1 MILEPIPQAITQLRL
16 RYSFRQYNPSILDC
30 IDSTTDANAMVIDDE
45 EQFYSHFTNQEEEQY
60 RCVIVNNVKRH
71 EIYLLAIDNRFIS
84 NYPGGVADCALF
96 DESQF
101 NFVEFKTNAEGHTLA
116 QVEKT
121 YRDAMA
127 QIGNTFQLFKK
138 KLSEAGVDFE
148 KVVNIQ
154 CFVIVSNRFPRMSAT
169 EQQLQ
174 LEFAQS
180 LHLGLSFENEIVF

>member
-1 MILEPIPQAITQLRL
+1 MILEPIPRAITQLRL

-138 KLSEAGVDFE
+138 NCQKRELISRKLSIFNVLLSYLTDFL
-148 KVVNIQ
+148 V
-154 CFVIVSNRFPRMSAT
+154 CLLPSSNF
-169 EQQLQ
+169 
-174 LEFAQS
+174 
-180 LHLGLSFENEIVF
+180 N